1 MVAATVLSGQ
11 AILPTREDMRKEYDE
26 KVRRKGAG
34 RAFHSLK
41 DKEVEYVDELLSW
54 VNRDR
59 GKIGAEPLAG
69 HTQAWHVARADH
81 LQRVHRIFGQA

>member
-1 MVAATVLSGQ
+1 MAAAVLSGQ
-11 AILPTREDMRKEYDE
+11 AALPAREDMRREYNE

-59 GKIGAEPLAG
+59 AKIGAEPLAG
-69 HTQAWHVARADH
+69 HTQAWHIAKAEY
-81 LQRVHRIFGQA
+81 LQRIHKIIEQA